1 MSILPIR
8 PCFSPHLN
16 TGAVK
21 TRPSF
26 DVWAKKTK
34 EKKERERKE
43 ECGII
48 VHHGGLVRDISR
60 GVKEFFAP
68 GKIRSEH

>member
-1 MSILPIR
+1 MK
-8 PCFSPHLN
+8 
-16 TGAVK
+16 G
-21 TRPSF
+21 
-26 DVWAKKTK
+26 KKK
-34 EKKERERKE
+34 KKKKERERKE

-68 GKIRSEH
+68 GKIRFEH

>member
-16 TGAVK
+16 WSGKNKAFF
-21 TRPSF
+21 RCRG
-26 DVWAKKTK
+26 KKK
-34 EKKERERKE
+34 KGKKERERKE

-68 GKIRSEH
+68 GKIRFEH